1 MSLKVLIPLSHGRSY
16 EGGHKERR
24 SPCRKVE
31 QENSSS
37 DKKHEPR
44 TYKEYRA
51 MREAMEKKKE
61 KM

>member
-16 EGGHKERR
+16 EGRHKERG

-44 TYKEYRA
+44 TYKEYKV

>member
-1 MSLKVLIPLSHGRSY
+1 MSLKVLTPLSHGRSF
-16 EGGHKERR
+16 EGGHKERG
-24 SPCRKVE
+24 SPRRKVA

-44 TYKEYRA
+44 TYKEYKA

>member
-1 MSLKVLIPLSHGRSY
+1 MSLKVLTPLSHGRSF
-16 EGGHKERR
+16 EGRHKERG
-24 SPCRKVE
+24 SPRRKVE

-44 TYKEYRA
+44 NYKEYKA

>member
-1 MSLKVLIPLSHGRSY
+1 MSLKVLIPLSYGRSY
-16 EGGHKERR
+16 EGRHKERG

-37 DKKHEPR
+37 DKKQEPR
-44 TYKEYRA
+44 TYKEYKA